1 MSETVLRVSSVS
13 KSFERRHFLRSAPTL
28 SAVEGVSFSVA
39 RGETLGIAG
48 ESGSGKSTLLRMM
61 LRLARPTAGVI
72 ELEGGDIWKLD
83 RSELRKFRRRVQP
96 VFQNPASSFNPR
108 QTIGAIL
115 AAPLE
120 VHGVGT
126 RREHRHLVGAML
138 ERVGLPSDYAQRL
151 PHQLSG
157 GEKQRVAIA
166 RATIL
171 KPAVLLA
178 DEPTSA
184 LDVSVQ
190 SQILKLLDEVR
201 RDIGLTTVFV
211 SHDLAV
217 VRQISDRVAIMRAGQ
232 IVELGTA
239 DEVFERPQHDYTRAL
254 IASVPS
260 ALWRRPSGNGAG

>member
-13 KSFERRHFLRSAPTL
+13 KTFERRRFLGSIPRL

-39 RGETLGIAG
+39 RGETLGIVG

-61 LRLARPTAGVI
+61 LRLTRPTAGAI
-72 ELEGGDIWKLD
+72 ELEGSDIWKLD
-83 RSELRKFRRRVQP
+83 RYELKKFRRRVQP
-96 VFQNPASSFNPR
+96 VFQNPASSLNPR
-108 QTIGAIL
+108 QRIGEIL

-120 VHGVGT
+120 VHGMGT
-126 RREHRHLVGAML
+126 RSEQRRFVGVML
-138 ERVGLPSDYAQRL
+138 ERVGLPSDYAERL

-171 KPAVLLA
+171 NPAVLLA

-190 SQILKLLDEVR
+190 RQILKLLDDVR
-201 RDIGLTTVFV
+201 RDIGLTTIFV
-211 SHDLAV
+211 SHDLAT
-217 VRQISDRVAIMRAGQ
+217 VRQLSDRVAIMRAGQ
-232 IVELGTA
+232 IVELGTP
-239 DEVFERPQHDYTRAL
+239 DEVFLRPKHDYTRAL
-254 IASVPS
+254 IAAVPT
-260 ALWRRPSGNGAG
+260 ALWRHPTGSVAG